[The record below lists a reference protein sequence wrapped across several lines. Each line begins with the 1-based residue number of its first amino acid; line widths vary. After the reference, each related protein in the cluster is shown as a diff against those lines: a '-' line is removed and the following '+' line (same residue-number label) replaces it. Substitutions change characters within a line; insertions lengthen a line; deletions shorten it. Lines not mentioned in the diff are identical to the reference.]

1 MFSGK
6 ILINTFSLKA
16 FSVARF
22 VWHNFF
28 SQVFSWQSLFHFWS
42 YFQYFFFIGSFL
54 AKPSFSHA
62 GQDGEVSEKKK
73 KKRNVDLFAL

>member
-1 MFSGK
+1 LLVSFGTIFLAKSFHGNHCF
-6 ILINTFSLKA
+6 IFGA
-16 FSVARF
+16 
-22 VWHNFF
+22 
-28 SQVFSWQSLFHFWS
+28 VFSIFS
-42 YFQYFFFIGSFL
+42 FFIRSFL